1 VTVAATLALLALAFW
16 LLPAPAF
23 EALYG
28 RGLYPALTSA
38 STVLTGWTGLPL
50 GLALLPLGVG
60 IALWRTLFG
69 PGPTPLT
76 ARLLRA
82 VLIALVL
89 LAGYALLW
97 GINYRRPPLS
107 LMLQLAGG
115 APAEEE
121 LSALAEEMLAWV
133 IASQH
138 AEQDTAA
145 ALAAISGE
153 LERLSLEV
161 GWPASVPSAVKVL
174 PAGSLLRAG
183 YAGMLFPFTLEPQV
197 DAGLTAASRAAIGA
211 HELAH
216 AAGFA
221 AESDAD
227 LAALLAGLRADQ
239 PFANYAT
246 ALSLLARMLGSL
258 PAAER
263 SSLASRLPEQ
273 ALADLAEARRRT
285 ARYLLPTLSSRITAI
300 YSRLLETQGI
310 RGGVADYGQAP
321 KLAALARRQG
331 LLPPAPHAPELGQP
345 PEAPDVRLPPEAP

>member
-1 VTVAATLALLALAFW
+1 MRVLRLAGRRRLTVAATLALLALAFW
-16 LLPAPAF
+16 LLPAAAF

-38 STVLTGWTGLPL
+38 STSLTGWTVLPL
-50 GLALLPLGVG
+50 GMALLPLGVG
-60 IALWRTLFG
+60 IVLWRTLFG
-69 PGPTPLT
+69 RASIPLS

-82 VLIALVL
+82 VSIAVVL
-89 LAGYALLW
+89 LAGYTLLW
-97 GINYRRPPLS
+97 GVNYRRPPLPQ
-107 LMLQLAGG
+107 MLELAEG
-115 APAEEE
+115 APSEEE
-121 LSALAEEMLAWV
+121 MRALAEEMLAWV
-133 IASQH
+133 VASH
-138 AEQDTAA
+138 DAEQDAGA
-145 ALAAISGE
+145 ALAVIARE

-161 GWPASVPSAVKVL
+161 GWPSRVPSGVKVL

-183 YAGMLFPFTLEPQV
+183 YAGMLFPFTLEAQV
-197 DAGLTAASRAAIGA
+197 DGGLTATSRAAIGA

-216 AAGFA
+216 VAGFA

-227 LAALLAGLRADQ
+227 LAALLAGLRSDQ

-263 SSLASRLPEQ
+263 SSLTSRLPER

-285 ARYLLPTLSSRITAI
+285 ARYLLPSLSARIAAI
-300 YSRLLETQGI
+300 YSRLLESQGI

-321 KLAALARRQG
+321 RLAVLARRQG
-331 LLPPAPHAPELGQP
+331 LLPPAPQVP
-345 PEAPDVRLPPEAP
+345 